1 MSKRRLLTL
10 SALLLTTAALP
21 SLAATP
27 GPGQT
32 APDFTLSTPG
42 GQQVRLTNL
51 TNQSPVVLV
60 VFGGYPGYAC
70 PYCLQQMQDFIQAAP
85 QFAALHAQVLFIY
98 PGAVSGLA
106 AEANALLAAQPLP
119 SGFQMVLDPG
129 YSFTN
134 LYGLR
139 WNAPNETAYPSTFI
153 IDRGGSIFS
162 TVVSKS
168 HSTVSTSADTLAAL
182 NADSSMP
189 KELPKN

>member
-10 SALLLTTAALP
+10 SALLLAAAALP

-32 APDFTLSTPG
+32 APDFTLQTPSGIPVELRLLNST
-42 GQQVRLTNL
+42 
-51 TNQSPVVLV
+51 SPVVLV

-70 PYCLQQMQDFIQAAP
+70 PYCLQQMQDFVQAAP
-85 QFAALHAQVLFIY
+85 QFAALRAQVLFVY
-98 PGAVSGLA
+98 PGAPSGLI

-139 WNAPNETAYPSTFI
+139 WNSPNETAYPATFI

-162 TVVSKS
+162 AVISKS
-168 HSTVSTSADTLAAL
+168 HSTYSTSADTLAAL
-182 NADSSMP
+182 NADSGMP